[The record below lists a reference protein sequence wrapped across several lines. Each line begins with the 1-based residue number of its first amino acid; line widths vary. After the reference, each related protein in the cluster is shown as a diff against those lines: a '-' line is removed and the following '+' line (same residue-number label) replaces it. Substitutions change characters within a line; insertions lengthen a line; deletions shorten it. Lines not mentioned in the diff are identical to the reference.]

1 MSMRKYITTIIFI
14 LLATTLLVACRNSG
28 DNPNDTERP
37 PPPRRDESIIE
48 SYIYRSNHLLL
59 DKLPEPASGVLVHED
74 KIIYWYTDTTP
85 QIMIRS
91 VASNIEPA
99 RSMRLAA
106 IPTEGWRVSVGGLRI
121 TEDGNIEL
129 VKVEDFE
136 SNRATVTHAIYDTT
150 VKEISK
156 NDLSEIIKPV
166 DGFVR
171 KHSQTQRINYFP

>member
-1 MSMRKYITTIIFI
+1 
-14 LLATTLLVACRNSG
+14 VACSNSG
-28 DNPNDTERP
+28 DNNGTGVGSSTRRP
-37 PPPRRDESIIE
+37 VAPSRDDSIIDT
-48 SYIYRSNHLLL
+48 YIYRSNHLLL
-59 DKLPEPASGVLVHED
+59 DKLPEPASGVLVDGER
-74 KIIYWYTDTTP
+74 IIYWYTDSTP

-91 VASNIEPA
+91 IAANIEPA